1 MTRQEGFSNVRVT
14 VISSETPGRRMAGPA
29 IRALNLAL
37 QLYAFGYSV
46 TLATPEHPQID
57 IPVRTIALGKAT
69 ASSLRSLGDVSDLII
84 TQPTRVDLARG
95 LHDSSAPVIYDL
107 YVPAFVEYPESLALT
122 SFSRRT
128 RTKLVERNRLEYAT
142 AVNCGDAFLVASER
156 QKDFIIGALGQA
168 GRMQAL
174 GPGGALLPE
183 VEVIPF
189 GISQPRHRRDSL
201 HPFKGSLV
209 PDDSIVMLWTGGLWN
224 WFDPGTVIRGLV
236 EARQEDPRLRL
247 IFLGAKNP
255 YGSETEQ
262 SRASAVFAEPEIQ
275 AVFNDGGVFFASDW
289 VDYEDRYD
297 YLADADIGVSA
308 HFNTFET
315 RMSFRTRLLDH
326 LWVGLPTLTTS
337 GGVLAE
343 QMEHR
348 GAAICVPPKSVTHWT
363 SALVGLAG
371 DPAKRQLMSDN
382 ALELASEYRWPVT
395 TKPLTRLIPELTGS
409 EQISR
414 SGPSAIDTFKYLLV
428 ALENRMHRNG

>member
-1 MTRQEGFSNVRVT
+1 MAMTRQEGFSNVRVT
-14 VISSETPGRRMAGPA
+14 VISSETPGRMMAGPA

-275 AVFNDGGVFFASDW
+275 GVHLTLNGCVHS
-289 VDYEDRYD
+289 E
-297 YLADADIGVSA
+297 
-308 HFNTFET
+308 
-315 RMSFRTRLLDH
+315 MS
-326 LWVGLPTLTTS
+326 
-337 GGVLAE
+337 
-343 QMEHR
+343 
-348 GAAICVPPKSVTHWT
+348 
-363 SALVGLAG
+363 
-371 DPAKRQLMSDN
+371 
-382 ALELASEYRWPVT
+382 
-395 TKPLTRLIPELTGS
+395 
-409 EQISR
+409 
-414 SGPSAIDTFKYLLV
+414 
-428 ALENRMHRNG
+428 